1 MIGMPRPAQLAPSTP
16 EGTMTLSA
24 PLQDFL
30 SSVDSLVARDLPAPA
45 LLDHLAP
52 EFRRLLAL
60 PNLLLPDERISP
72 TGTCQ
77 RVLYRDP
84 AGRFSLVVL
93 TWRPYAMTPIHDHHA
108 WGLAGV
114 YRGCERETRFAW
126 CDRPGTALG
135 LRIDGIRDVAPGE
148 VNAIVPPSDIHRV
161 LNPGPLPTVS
171 LHLYGMDVTLMPHG
185 SSVRRTYPTDLVVAE
200 RAEPASHNR

>member
-1 MIGMPRPAQLAPSTP
+1 MP
-16 EGTMTLSA
+16 LSA

-30 SSVDSLVARDLPAPA
+30 SSVDSLVARDLSAPT
-45 LLDHLAP
+45 LLDDLAP

-60 PNLLLPDERISP
+60 PELLLPDERPSP

-84 AGRFSLVVL
+84 AGRFSLVAL

-114 YRGCERETRFAW
+114 YRGCERETRFTW
-126 CDRPGTALG
+126 CDRPGAAPG
-135 LRIDGIRDVAPGE
+135 LRVHGVRDVTPGE
-148 VNAIVPPSDIHRV
+148 VNPIVPPSDIHRV

-171 LHLYGMDVTLMPHG
+171 LHLYGMDVTVAPRG
-185 SSVRRTYPTDLVVAE
+185 SSVRRIYPTDLVVPE
-200 RAEPASHNR
+200 RAEPTAHTR